1 MQLDKRSARARL
13 KFFFVFGAALG
24 CIAREPTFGMFC
36 AMMGII
42 MPMAVIGYLFDCM
55 DGYDPNH
62 G

>member
-1 MQLDKRSARARL
+1 MRLDKRIARARV

-24 CIAREPTFGMFC
+24 YITKEPSFSMFC
-36 AMMGII
+36 AMMGVV
-42 MPMAVIGYLFDCM
+42 MPMAVIAYLFDCM